1 MGPSLARRGS
11 CPYPHISAHS
21 VNKPRIDADYEPQF
35 AATSRGKARSSPS
48 KGWLAAMPL
57 KKGQFSMMTAR
68 VTFGLGGLLLVNV
81 VLLAVQMAVGVDFM
95 PI

>member
-1 MGPSLARRGS
+1 
-11 CPYPHISAHS
+11 
-21 VNKPRIDADYEPQF
+21 
-35 AATSRGKARSSPS
+35 
-48 KGWLAAMPL
+48 
-57 KKGQFSMMTAR
+57 MMTAR